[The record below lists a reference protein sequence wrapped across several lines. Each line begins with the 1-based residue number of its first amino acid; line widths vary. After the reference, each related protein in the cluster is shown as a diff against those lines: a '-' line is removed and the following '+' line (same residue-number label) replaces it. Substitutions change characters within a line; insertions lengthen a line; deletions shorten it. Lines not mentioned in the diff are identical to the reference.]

1 MKEMRDKMK
10 RIFVCLICI
19 LMGTTVSAY
28 ASAKPPFY
36 SGEFQVWQPE
46 QFPCSLHKENP
57 KDIQIF
63 QDMQKTKR
71 RLIEVEQRDI
81 FFEERKMTCDS
92 FVHTGI
98 LYVPVR
104 QTAEFL
110 GKDVEY
116 IPDEKIILLK
126 AGGNAE
132 RELPVSVTPAE
143 KKLPA
148 VKEIT
153 VDNIPIYYHSRDA
166 ELDAFKTRNSVDFSF
181 STFRCEGNLFMPL
194 QTLTEAGGLVR
205 IYEGTNVY
213 LYDGDDFSHAEG
225 IDTRFTVTGIGTSVK
240 PDINEETV
248 RRIAIK
254 AANQFSEPGSVTYI
268 ATQNIQYYE
277 KPAVLLVIG
286 WETDYNYT
294 GIPINELYRAYV
306 YVVEE

>member
-98 LYVPVR
+98 LYVPV
-104 QTAEFL
+104 
-110 GKDVEY
+110 
-116 IPDEKIILLK
+116 
-126 AGGNAE
+126 
-132 RELPVSVTPAE
+132 
-143 KKLPA
+143 
-148 VKEIT
+148 
-153 VDNIPIYYHSRDA
+153 
-166 ELDAFKTRNSVDFSF
+166 
-181 STFRCEGNLFMPL
+181 
-194 QTLTEAGGLVR
+194 
-205 IYEGTNVY
+205 Y
-213 LYDGDDFSHAEG
+213 LYIEG
-225 IDTRFTVTGIGTSVK
+225 QRRVSSVL
-240 PDINEETV
+240 
-248 RRIAIK
+248 
-254 AANQFSEPGSVTYI
+254 F
-268 ATQNIQYYE
+268 
-277 KPAVLLVIG
+277 
-286 WETDYNYT
+286 
-294 GIPINELYRAYV
+294 
-306 YVVEE
+306 